1 MKYYTKAQAR
11 FGLNLVI
18 LCSLLICSLLF
29 LSGCGGDEAEA
40 PAPAPAAEP
49 VTANAPAATVA
60 ATATEEPAHAE
71 HEATKTEESSQAE
84 EPAPTDSNTV
94 TFDISMHDSYYGDS
108 DTNITDPPVWT
119 APKGSIII
127 INLTNHGKENHNWAI
142 VKSGA
147 QIPVPYEEGRE
158 SEILLVEPGMVYSN
172 SQTQWVINAPEPG
185 TYDIICT
192 VSGHYPFMKGQLI
205 ITP

>member
-29 LSGCGGDEAEA
+29 LSGCGGDEDEA
-40 PAPAPAAEP
+40 PASAAEP
-49 VTANAPAATVA
+49 VTANAPVATVA

-71 HEATKTEESSQAE
+71 HEATKSEESSQAE
-84 EPAPTDSNTV
+84 EPAPADNTV

-147 QIPVPYEEGRE
+147 QIPVPYEEGR
-158 SEILLVEPGMVYSN
+158 
-172 SQTQWVINAPEPG
+172 
-185 TYDIICT
+185 
-192 VSGHYPFMKGQLI
+192 
-205 ITP
+205 